1 MFFGGQLYYD
11 KRNIERSFKDSQVDY
26 ILLGEGDITVCELV
40 MAIYQNGNVNNC
52 DGLCYKDGN
61 ETIYT
66 KPRKML
72 KNLDNLPY
80 LDFTDMSLDDY
91 DDNEHLPLQT
101 SRGCVW
107 ACKFCSTHSFW
118 PGYRQMCAE
127 RIHQKRLRPRR
138 QPPEKPRRWWILER
152 THRAYPRH
160 PLIRKGVL

>member
-40 MAIYQNGNVNNC
+40 RAIYQNGNVNNC

-72 KNLDNLPY
+72 KNLTNLHKFLKY
-80 LDFTDMSLDDY
+80 FSDKNF
-91 DDNEHLPLQT
+91 LPIMLFLCF
-101 SRGCVW
+101 S
-107 ACKFCSTHSFW
+107 
-118 PGYRQMCAE
+118 
-127 RIHQKRLRPRR
+127 I
-138 QPPEKPRRWWILER
+138 
-152 THRAYPRH
+152 
-160 PLIRKGVL
+160 